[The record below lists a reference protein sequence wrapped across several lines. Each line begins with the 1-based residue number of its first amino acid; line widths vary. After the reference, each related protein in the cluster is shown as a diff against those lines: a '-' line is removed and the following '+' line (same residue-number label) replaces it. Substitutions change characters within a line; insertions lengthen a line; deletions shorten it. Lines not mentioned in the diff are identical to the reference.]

1 MIAMPGGMPT
11 ENSTPS
17 WFADMTRQRTANML
31 AAFAGEVTERVKA
44 TLKRHPN
51 QTDSTFAAL
60 NIMGFWEGIT
70 NAQLARALKLSH
82 TATVRLVD
90 KLEARGF
97 VESGEGEDKRAT
109 HLYLTPTGRKAVQ
122 PALVARCAAVDGYL
136 GALTAA
142 EERQFARLLEKLIR
156 PLAKD
161 AYGVSHFCRLCEF
174 IACPGDQ
181 CPMHAD
187 IQSWTET

>member
-1 MIAMPGGMPT
+1 
-11 ENSTPS
+11 
-17 WFADMTRQRTANML
+17 MTRLRTANMF
-31 AAFAGEVTERVKA
+31 AAFAGEVTERVEA
-44 TLKRHPN
+44 ILKRHPN

-90 KLEARGF
+90 KLEAQGF
-97 VESGEGEDKRAT
+97 VEARTGKDKRAT
-109 HLYLTPTGRKAVQ
+109 HLHLTRTGRKVVQ
-122 PALVARCAAVDGYL
+122 PALVARCTAVKGYL

-142 EERQFARLLEKLIR
+142 EERQFAQLLEKLMR

-174 IACPGDQ
+174 SACPGDQ

-187 IQSWTET
+187 MESWAEAP